1 VSLISRGSVTALA
14 LVITYLIYL
23 PYAVAVERLMGRLR
37 LRDGLA
43 MSCLVFALIAGLTFT
58 QSLHLV
64 RQYLAGTVLF
74 LVYLWILEGQ
84 TLKVILGFTVGVL
97 LHNSFLI
104 PGGLLLVSGFLWKSN
119 TVRRHVFGVV
129 FGLLLL
135 SFVAGTF
142 ISQWVLDS
150 IFALGAMKDDGGLS
164 SVIFLI
170 DVGLF
175 LAAMG
180 WLWVKRR
187 VDGTMEKETAI
198 AVLFLTLFGGLLAGA
213 RDLTLFLLRFYFYTE
228 WFRVIGLVALGR
240 FASRG
245 SLKPLIP
252 WLIALVSLI
261 LLHLRIERSPW
272 DYGGGLLDH
281 LMGSM
286 PWWVHR
292 VNQALWSTF

>member
-1 VSLISRGSVTALA
+1 VTILALA
-14 LVITYLIYL
+14 ITYLIYL
-23 PYAVAVERLMGRLR
+23 PYAVAVERLMERLR
-37 LRDGLA
+37 LKDGLA
-43 MSCLVFALIAGLTFT
+43 LSCLVFALIAGLTFT

-84 TLKVILGFTVGVL
+84 TLKVVLGFTVGIL

-104 PGGLLLVSGFLWKSN
+104 PGGLLLVSGFLWTSN
-119 TVRRHVFGVV
+119 AVRRHVFRVV

-135 SFVAGTF
+135 SFVVGTVV
-142 ISQWVLDS
+142 SRWVLDS
-150 IFALGAMKDDGGLS
+150 VFALGAMKDDGGLS
-164 SVIFLI
+164 SVIFVI

-187 VDGTMEKETAI
+187 PDGTMEKETAI
-198 AVLFLTLFGGLLAGA
+198 AVLFLTLFGGLLVGA
-213 RDLTLFLLRFYFYTE
+213 RDLTLFLLRFYFYIE
-228 WFRVIGLVALGR
+228 WFRVIGLIALCGL
-240 FASRG
+240 ATRG
-245 SLKPLIP
+245 SRKVMIP
-252 WLIALVSLI
+252 GLIALISVI

-281 LMGSM
+281 LVGSM
-286 PWWVHR
+286 PWWVHQMS
-292 VNQALWSTF
+292 QASWSAS